1 MLIIADFNVK
11 SRKTSHCGLNQ
22 IINEPAHILEDS
34 SFWIDLA
41 FTSQSNMV
49 QYIQFSHHQIVFAQ
63 FDQKIF
69 YPPPCVWCIWD
80 YKYANTVQVK
90 NALTFFNWERTLC
103 NSSIDKKIYF
113 LNKTIINLMCNY
125 IPNKT
130 NLFDDQN
137 PPEMTRK
144 FL

>member
-11 SRKTSHCGLNQ
+11 SRKTSYCGLNQ

-63 FDQKIF
+63 FD
-69 YPPPCVWCIWD
+69 
-80 YKYANTVQVK
+80 
-90 NALTFFNWERTLC
+90 
-103 NSSIDKKIYF
+103 
-113 LNKTIINLMCNY
+113 
-125 IPNKT
+125 
-130 NLFDDQN
+130 
-137 PPEMTRK
+137 
-144 FL
+144 